1 MIPVIHTERLTL
13 REWRETDFENYAEMR
28 AHPSSRFIGVMDRND
43 AWRSMVYF
51 IGHWSVRGY
60 GCWSVEDK
68 ASQEAIGYCGPYY
81 PEGWPEP
88 EIAWAIHPRFQ
99 RKGLAT
105 EAAGAAL
112 DFAYRKLKW
121 ATAISLVA
129 DENEASKAL
138 AHKLGAKP
146 EFTTIYRDTPC
157 TVFRHLSPE
166 KFQSYF
172 TGEVT
177 WH

>member
-1 MIPVIHTERLTL
+1 
-13 REWRETDFENYAEMR
+13 
-28 AHPSSRFIGVMDRND
+28 
-43 AWRSMVYF
+43 
-51 IGHWSVRGY
+51 
-60 GCWSVEDK
+60 
-68 ASQEAIGYCGPYY
+68 
-81 PEGWPEP
+81 
-88 EIAWAIHPRFQ
+88 
-99 RKGLAT
+99 LAT